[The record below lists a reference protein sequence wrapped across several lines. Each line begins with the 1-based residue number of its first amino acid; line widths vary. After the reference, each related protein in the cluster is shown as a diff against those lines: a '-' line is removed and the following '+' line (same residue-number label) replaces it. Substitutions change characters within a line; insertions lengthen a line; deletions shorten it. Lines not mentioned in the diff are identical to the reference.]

1 MGQITKFQVE
11 NEHFVEKRIK
21 AQNSLVLAGGIVNL
35 REKWGLFEN
44 DSNII
49 VSVMFTYSNVC
60 VVLSERRT
68 SSKTFNLLHHHQE

>member
-44 DSNII
+44 DSNI